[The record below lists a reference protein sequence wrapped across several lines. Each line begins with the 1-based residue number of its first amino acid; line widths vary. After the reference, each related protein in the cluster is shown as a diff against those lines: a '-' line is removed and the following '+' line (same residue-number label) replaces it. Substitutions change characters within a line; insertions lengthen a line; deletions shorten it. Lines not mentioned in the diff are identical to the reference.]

1 MTAQLPPYSKKV
13 GLNLKE
19 GVNMENID
27 GTVEI
32 KDGQILVSEP
42 EGDGRFARIRAGKEI
57 EIYLDEKKLQGE
69 SLVFSDSKIEIKK
82 NSQLAKKNLN
92 LKFKNNAI
100 QAYLEIEIEAEYEL
114 EIKDHAPSN
123 LVKVEAEKKVVKQPQ
138 IKKNEISA
146 FLLKNKIRF
155 GIKNEV
161 IEQIVEENKSSCY
174 LIAEGQDIKEGK
186 DAVIKSIKKEKGV
199 LAKDFNYIPSFVV
212 GEVVVEKIPAVP
224 GKDGIN
230 VFKQRIKAPPVKD
243 YKLVASTGIKL
254 IDNGLKAVAVKAGRP
269 KLEKKKDSFEVS
281 IVPQYIINGNVNK
294 KTGNIKFEG
303 DLIINGGIFDYFN
316 VRVGNSLQVKKSI
329 TGCKASVDGDVLV
342 KKKIVHSEIIAGLF
356 VPQRLLIKIKKLY
369 DLLENLLK
377 SVSQILEIAQQRLG
391 TLSRNLD
398 FGQILRLLLTG
409 KFKSIP
415 PLVTDL
421 ADEMKNFNFEWK
433 AASTLKKL
441 YLEFKGYKKILRIKN
456 TDLFEQLKDELEYV
470 INTQESLNR
479 SDVLANYIQNSEITA
494 SGNVIIMQKG
504 AYNSVIH
511 SGKDII
517 NIKGKGFIK
526 GGKYF
531 AREWIY
537 LKEVGSALNI
547 TELYIGQGIY
557 IKETEGNIKINAPND
572 LIFFDEPRTNIFLKV
587 NKSGKLI
594 QQPGSPD
601 FSDLEEKSTYREIPV
616 VKA

>member
-1 MTAQLPPYSKKV
+1 
-13 GLNLKE
+13 
-19 GVNMENID
+19 MENLD
-27 GTVEI
+27 GTIEI
-32 KDGQILVSEP
+32 KNAKVIVTDP
-42 EGDGRFARIRAGKEI
+42 KGDGRFARIKAGKEV
-57 EIYLDEKKLQGE
+57 EVYLDSEKITDE
-69 SLVFSDSKIEIKK
+69 SIVFSDSKIEIKK
-82 NSQLAKKNLN
+82 IEQAAQKNLN
-92 LKFKNNAI
+92 LKFTNNAI
-100 QAYLEIEIEAEYEL
+100 QAYLEVQIEPAYEL
-114 EIKDHAPSN
+114 EIKDQPPSN
-123 LVKVEAEKKVVKQPQ
+123 LVVVEAKKKIIECPQLEKT
-138 IKKNEISA
+138 EISA
-146 FLLKNKIRF
+146 FLLKNKVRF

-161 IEQIVEENKSSCY
+161 IDQIIEENKSGSY

-186 DAVIKSIKKEKGV
+186 DAVIKSIEKEKGV
-199 LAKDFNYIPSFVV
+199 LAKDFNYITSFLV
-212 GEVVVEKIPAVP
+212 GEVVVEKIPAIFP
-224 GKDGIN
+224 KDGIN

-243 YKLVASTGIKL
+243 YQLVAKEGIKL
-254 IDNGLKAVAVKAGRP
+254 IDDGLKAVALKAGRP
-269 KLEKKKDSFEVS
+269 KLEKKKDDFEVS

-303 DLIINGGIFDYFN
+303 DLIINGGIFDYFD

-342 KKKIVHSEIIAGLF
+342 KKKIIQSEIIAGLF
-356 VPQRLLIKIKKLY
+356 VPQILLIKIKKLY
-369 DLLENLLK
+369 NLLENLLK
-377 SVSQILEIAQQRLG
+377 SVEQILEIAQQRMGILA
-391 TLSRNLD
+391 RNLD

-409 KFKSIP
+409 KFKSVA
-415 PLVTDL
+415 PLVTEL
-421 ADEMKNFNFEWK
+421 AEEMKEFNFEWE

-456 TDLFEQLKDELEYV
+456 TDLFEQLKEELEDV
-470 INTQESLNR
+470 IYSQESLNR

-494 SGNVIIMQKG
+494 SGNVIIMEQG

-547 TELYIGQGIY
+547 TEFYIGQGIY
-557 IKETEGNIKINAPND
+557 IKNTEGNIKINAPND
-572 LIFFDEPRTNIFLKV
+572 LVFIDQPSSNIFLKV

-594 QQPGSPD
+594 QKAGSPD
-601 FSDLEEKSTYREIPV
+601 IKKLKKMSNYREIPV
-616 VKA
+616 VKN